1 MAANVDRAFEHAGWQ
16 VSEGVFVPSQ
26 FPDWSRSQRG
36 EGQRAARPRLQPPAG
51 NPQEDITMSP
61 AVLQG
66 IVDQALRAVSKVLR
80 NVDELLQTFHFEN
93 F

>member
-1 MAANVDRAFEHAGWQ
+1 MAANVDRAFEGAGWQ
-16 VSEGVFVPSQ
+16 VTGEGVFVPSH
-26 FPDWSRSQRG
+26 
-36 EGQRAARPRLQPPAG
+36 QRAARPRLQPPAG